1 MERWVGMVVAVGVVL
16 GGCGG
21 PPDGPD
27 VRPAQCDDVVM
38 GVCVVSNVGA
48 YDAQYIERSV
58 RGALAYWNAP
68 AEALEGWAIVYGP
81 DAISC
86 GSTEGASGCARWDD
100 NRTIQLQVLD
110 PDCPETAQLVHEV
123 GHAVHHD
130 GGHSGPWWDWVAE
143 QNATFELVRTP
154 GASPG
159 CAQSRYYV
167 TRQ

>member
-1 MERWVGMVVAVGVVL
+1 VIS
-16 GGCGG
+16 
-21 PPDGPD
+21 
-27 VRPAQCDDVVM
+27 
-38 GVCVVSNVGA
+38 GVCVSSSVGA
-48 YDAQYIERSV
+48 YDARYIERSI

-68 AEALEGWAIVYGP
+68 ADALDGWAIVYGT

-110 PDCPETAQLVHEV
+110 PGCPETAQLVHEV
-123 GHAVHHD
+123 GHAIHHD
-130 GGHSGPWWDWVAE
+130 GDHEGPWWDWVAE
-143 QNATFELVRTP
+143 QNATFELVRAA